1 MSQVTP
7 QLDPSKIAG
16 VHQSFQGKWEFHGPI
31 QLYYSA
37 CFIFLRETLGRK
49 VGPDEHDSRMGISR
63 VLICFWPQNV
73 K

>member
-1 MSQVTP
+1 M
-7 QLDPSKIAG
+7 D
-16 VHQSFQGKWEFHGPI
+16 PI

-37 CFIFLRETLGRK
+37 CFIFVRETLGRK

-63 VLICFWPQNV
+63 VLIYFWSQNV